1 MDIISQLIG
10 KELTYASHC
19 GPAIV
24 ENVPQI
30 HAGGGAARRVP
41 SVHDFGIHLAATEA
55 GRRSASSLVNR
66 LYGQRGYGD
75 SHQLEADPHRVTLA
89 ASGLGRTL
97 GTVTLGLDS
106 PSGILADEVFKAEI
120 DQHRQRGARVAEVTK
135 LGIDPGG
142 HSQMALASL
151 FHIVYLYAHK
161 VYQCTDVFIE
171 VNPRH
176 RRFYE
181 TMMGFQSE
189 GEVRTNPRVNAPAH
203 LLRISLDYMEAQ
215 IERLAGSALPT
226 GRERSLYPHF
236 FATHEADAIRQRLM
250 GPELKRSHSQT
261 ESKIASLFA
270 R

>member
-1 MDIISQLIG
+1 MIFDAAPLAQEPTPT
-10 KELTYASHC
+10 ELW

-24 ENVPQI
+24 ENVPLL
-30 HAGGGAARRVP
+30 HAARYPGLRVAD
-41 SVHDFGIHLAATEA
+41 VHDFGIHLAATEA
-55 GRRSASSLVNR
+55 GRHSAGALVNR
-66 LYGQRGYGD
+66 LYSQRGYG
-75 SHQLEADPHRVTLA
+75 SGHQLEALPHRVTLA

-97 GTVTLGLDS
+97 GTVSLGLDS
-106 PSGILADEVFKAEI
+106 SAGLLADEVFKAEI
-120 DQHRQRGARVAEVTK
+120 DLHRQRGARVCEVTK
-135 LGIDPGG
+135 LGVDPGA

-151 FHIVYLYAHK
+151 FHVVYLYAHK

-181 TMMGFQSE
+181 TMLGFQGE

-215 IERLAGSALPT
+215 IARLAGTGQQP

-236 FATHEADAIRQRLM
+236 FRAHETDGIRQRLM
-250 GPELKRSHSQT
+250 GPEPARPASNA